1 MGSCTRSFRGRRS
14 ALCYAGVVFVAW
26 ILIGAPAAVRAEPYV
41 MEVATVVPQGSPWV
55 AQLEAFKAYVETETN
70 GRVHVN
76 LRLGRLN
83 SRSSARRTAAG
94 SMQAFYGSVGGLS
107 SVIRELNVLES
118 PFLFETFAEADKALD
133 DPEVQKQVRR
143 LLRSRKLVFG
153 FWAENGFR
161 DYFSRRPI
169 RTPSDLK
176 GVRFRAQE
184 AYAHVVSY
192 RAYGASPVTTDM
204 ASALTSIQNG
214 VVDGFDSTPI
224 YAVASGLYQAL
235 EEGKRHLVLSRH
247 IYQPGLMA
255 YSRAWFAKLPKD
267 IQDVLLD
274 IPRDLVTQGRHRI
287 RSVEQISI
295 ENLAK
300 QGYEV
305 YDLTPEERAAF
316 KANQAGLAAEIA
328 KHLGPGAEALLKA
341 VRDTF

>member
-1 MGSCTRSFRGRRS
+1 
-14 ALCYAGVVFVAW
+14 VQ
-26 ILIGAPAAVRAEPYV
+26 AEPYV

-55 AQLEAFKAYVETETN
+55 AQLEAFKAYVETETD
-70 GRVHVN
+70 GRVKVN

-94 SMQAFYGSVGGLS
+94 SMQAFFGSVGGLS
-107 SVIRELNVLES
+107 SVVRELDVLES

-133 DPEVQKQVRR
+133 DPEVQKQVRS
-143 LLRSRKLVFG
+143 LLRKRKLVFG

-169 RTPSDLK
+169 HTPSDLK

-235 EEGKRHLVLSRH
+235 EEGKRHLVLWHLVLSRH

-267 IQDVLLD
+267 IQEVLLD
-274 IPRDLVTQGRHRI
+274 IPHDLVTQGRHRI

-305 YDLTPEERAAF
+305 YELTPEERAAF
-316 KANQAGLAAEIA
+316 EDNQAGLAVEIA